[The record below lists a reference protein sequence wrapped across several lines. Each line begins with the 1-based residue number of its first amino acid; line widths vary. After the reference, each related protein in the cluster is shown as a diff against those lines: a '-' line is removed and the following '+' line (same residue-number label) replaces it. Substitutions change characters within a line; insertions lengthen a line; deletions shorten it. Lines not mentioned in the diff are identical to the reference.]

1 MLVDGGFANKDDID
15 TVSAPD
21 KGCTVYAPVSKPK
34 DAHRDR
40 FEPLPE
46 DSEAVVL
53 WYVLAHNLMRAYH
66 LRLAAA

>member
-53 WYVLAHNLMRAYH
+53 
-66 LRLAAA
+66 